1 MINLFLHSAGII
13 GFGLTSAFAVTE
25 KWSLQEFCW
34 STWLAALVYS
44 WACVITAAIQILLTA
59 RKEKGTYEISMPFL
73 QRVSP
78 NVFFFGITLAIT
90 LIGWIALYGYSY
102 LFAFYGLFLSVF
114 AEMEPRSLFGR
125 NGFINS
131 DFATPVTYLIGRF
144 WPMILGTLI
153 ANADDFVKNKTWKG
167 ILLPFRSNEI
177 LRIHILTLALPFL
190 TLIAWALFKTA
201 YQPITLVLLIGLFY
215 LLPKKRKINKTSISQ
230 NANQASEVTR

>member
-1 MINLFLHSAGII
+1 MI

-34 STWLAALVYS
+34 STWLAGLVYS

-59 RKEKGTYEISMPFL
+59 RKEKGTYETSMPFL

-78 NVFFFGITLAIT
+78 NLFFVGITLAIT
-90 LIGWIALYGYSY
+90 LIGGIALYGYSY

-114 AEMEPRSLFGR
+114 AEMEPHSLFGR

-131 DFATPVTYLIGRF
+131 DFTTPVTYLIGKF
-144 WPMILGTLI
+144 WPMVLGTLI
-153 ANADDFVKNKTWKG
+153 ANAGDFVKNKTWMG

-177 LRIHILTLALPFL
+177 LRIHILTLALPFV

-215 LLPKKRKINKTSISQ
+215 LLPKKRKKNKTSISQ
-230 NANQASEVTR
+230 NPNQAPGVKP

>member
-1 MINLFLHSAGII
+1 
-13 GFGLTSAFAVTE
+13 
-25 KWSLQEFCW
+25 
-34 STWLAALVYS
+34 
-44 WACVITAAIQILLTA
+44 LTA

-114 AEMEPRSLFGR
+114 AEMEPHSLFGR

-153 ANADDFVKNKTWKG
+153 ANADDFVKNKTWMG
-167 ILLPFRSNEI
+167 ILLPFRSNTI
-177 LRIHILTLALPFL
+177 LRIHILTLALPFV

-215 LLPKKRKINKTSISQ
+215 LLPKKRKKNKASISQ

>member
-1 MINLFLHSAGII
+1 MI

-34 STWLAALVYS
+34 STWLAGLVYS

-114 AEMEPRSLFGR
+114 AEMEPHSLFGR

-131 DFATPVTYLIGRF
+131 DFTTPVTYLIGKF
-144 WPMILGTLI
+144 WPMVLGTLI
-153 ANADDFVKNKTWKG
+153 ANAGDFVKNKTWKG

-177 LRIHILTLALPFL
+177 LRIHILTLALPFV

-215 LLPKKRKINKTSISQ
+215 LLPKKRKKNKTSISQ

>member
-1 MINLFLHSAGII
+1 MI

-34 STWLAALVYS
+34 STWLAGLVYS

-59 RKEKGTYEISMPFL
+59 RKEKGNYEISMPFL

-78 NVFFFGITLAIT
+78 NVFFVGITLAIT

-114 AEMEPRSLFGR
+114 AEMEPHSLFGR

-131 DFATPVTYLIGRF
+131 DFATPVTYLIGNF

-167 ILLPFRSNEI
+167 ILLPFQSNEI

-190 TLIAWALFKTA
+190 TLIAWALFRTA

-215 LLPKKRKINKTSISQ
+215 LLPKKRKKNKTSTGQ
-230 NANQASEVTR
+230 NANPASEVTR